1 MAHMDPND
9 GMTPSIIDRLIDP
22 DSGGTAWRRGYG
34 IEEITAVV
42 QRDLED
48 VLNTRQSHAGL
59 PEGFAEVHNSIVTY
73 GLPDFTSLKAVTPQQ
88 RDNVGRLIAN
98 IITRFE
104 PRLND
109 IRVTVLDPGDAKTP
123 SIRFRVDARLFVDPS
138 PEVAFD
144 TILELTSGHY
154 SVKPSE

>member
-1 MAHMDPND
+1 
-9 GMTPSIIDRLIDP
+9 
-22 DSGGTAWRRGYG
+22 
-34 IEEITAVV
+34 
-42 QRDLED
+42 
-48 VLNTRQSHAGL
+48 
-59 PEGFAEVHNSIVTY
+59 VTY

-88 RDNVGRLIAN
+88 RDNVGRLIAS

-104 PRLND
+104 PRLSD
-109 IRVTVLDPGDAKTP
+109 IRVTVLDAGDAKTP

>member
-1 MAHMDPND
+1 MAHVDPNE
-9 GMTPSIIDRLIDP
+9 GMTPSVLDRLIDP

-34 IEEITAVV
+34 AEEMIEAV
-42 QRDLED
+42 QRDLEH
-48 VLNTRQSHAGL
+48 VLNTRQTHMGL
-59 PEGFAEVHNSIVTY
+59 PEAFTEVHNSIVTY

-88 RDNVGRLIAN
+88 REDIGRLIAT

-104 PRLND
+104 PRLSD
-109 IRVTVLDPGDAKTP
+109 IRVSLVDAGDSKMPT
-123 SIRFRVDARLFVDPS
+123 IRFRVDARLSVDPS

-154 SVKPSE
+154 SIKPSE